1 MLWGEKRKQLVCEEK
16 ACERGEASGKLEPMS
31 PQDNLLREQQ
41 ETIRLQQVQIES
53 LQETMASLQ
62 EMMASLQE
70 ELARSR
76 RLSEEVVSLREQVEE
91 LSQENQRLQD
101 RLKTNSSNSS
111 LPPSSERFAR
121 QKRSLR
127 EKSGKKVGGQ
137 PGHPGQTLCLKQD
150 PDEILI
156 HTVKRCEHCQ
166 ADLEQVKSLRQER
179 RQVIHLPIKRTV
191 VVEHQTESK
200 CCPHCGTLTQAS
212 FPQDVQAPIQYGAD
226 IAAVGVYLIQDKL
239 LPYERASEL
248 LSDLL
253 GWPIGVAALCRWTS
267 RCAKKLGGVEEQ
279 TKQAL
284 REAEVLH
291 HDETGFYVKGQRWW
305 MHTTS
310 TKTLTHYTV
319 HRKRGRDALEAID
332 ILAHF
337 HGTSIHDGLSSY
349 WAYACLHGLCN
360 VHHLRELKY
369 QAEEKQQ
376 TWALDLIGV
385 LLEMKQAVQQ
395 AKEAGLT
402 CLPAE
407 HSCTLV
413 ARYEASIAAGYAA
426 NPPDPPPKVI
436 KRGRHAQSKA
446 RNLLDRLC
454 KHQDAVLRFLDD
466 FAVPFDNNLA
476 EQDLRMVKVQQKVS
490 GCFRSEQ
497 GAQAFARIRGY
508 ISTLR
513 KQGMQVLSALQM
525 ALVGHPISPAF

>member
-1 MLWGEKRKQLVCEEK
+1 
-16 ACERGEASGKLEPMS
+16 MS
-31 PQDNLLREQQ
+31 PQDDLVREQQ
-41 ETIRLQQVQIES
+41 ETICLQQVQIES
-53 LQETMASLQ
+53 LQK
-62 EMMASLQE
+62 MMASLQE
-70 ELARSR
+70 ELARFR
-76 RLSEEVVSLREQVEE
+76 TLSQEVVSLQEQVEE

-101 RLKTNSSNSS
+101 RLKKNSSNSS
-111 LPPSSERFAR
+111 LPPSSDRFAR

-137 PGHPGQTLCLKQD
+137 AGHPGQTLCMREE

-156 HTVKRCEHCQ
+156 HAVKRCEQCQ
-166 ADLEQVKSLRQER
+166 ADLEQVESLRQER

-212 FPQDVQAPIQYGAD
+212 FPPEVQAPIQYGAD
-226 IAAVGVYLIQDKL
+226 IAAVGVDLIQDKL
-239 LPYERASEL
+239 VPYERASEL

-253 GWPIGVAALCRWTS
+253 GWPIGVAALCRWS
-267 RCAKKLGGVEEQ
+267 ARCAKNLEGVEAQ
-279 TKQAL
+279 TKQSL
-284 REAEVLH
+284 RDAEVLH

-319 HRKRGRDALEAID
+319 HRKRGRDALNAID

-349 WAYACLHGLCN
+349 WAYGCLHGLCN

-376 TWALDLIGV
+376 PWALDLIAV
-385 LLEMKQAVQQ
+385 LLDMKQAVQQ

-402 CLPAE
+402 GLPLE
-407 HSCTLV
+407 PRCKLV

-436 KRGRHAQSKA
+436 TRGRRAQSKA

-454 KHQDAVLRFLDD
+454 THQDAVLRFLDD

-476 EQDLRMVKVQQKVS
+476 ERDLRMVKVQQKVS

-497 GAQAFARIRGY
+497 GAQAFARIRSY

-513 KQGMQVLSALQM
+513 KQGMQVLSALEM